1 MSRPAVSCHT
11 PRALRVKDHAA
22 GHLEGVQAF
31 HAFMGPFA
39 QILTRSELIA
49 AFGDDTTAI
58 LMYDID
64 TAPVRDAPGAE
75 YVTVTVT
82 AGKITY
88 MRIIFARAP
97 AEAPRRAAA
106 VAEPPMTSNL
116 VERAPAA
123 APFSS
128 SSTS

>member
-49 AFGDDTTAI
+49 AFGDDTTAV

-64 TAPVRDAPGAE
+64 TVPVRDAPGAE
-75 YVTVTVT
+75 CVTVT
-82 AGKITY
+82 AGKITH
-88 MRIIFARAP
+88 MRIILDRAP
-97 AEAPRRAAA
+97 SRR
-106 VAEPPMTSNL
+106 PPS
-116 VERAPAA
+116 R
-123 APFSS
+123 SS
-128 SSTS
+128 RGARP